1 MFFLHILI
9 LYHLLEEVIFTLYYL
24 YTTTNL
30 KIAVQ
35 LFCREFS
42 ICTDLRL
49 FYGQTRKRIVVHRQC
64 LAERNVVV
72 RIFHGVAVRHD
83 YGSAG
88 SSRMLWRWI
97 RNDARES

>member
-1 MFFLHILI
+1 MEQHFRILHLNHITENSACAF
-9 LYHLLEEVIFTLYYL
+9 HA
-24 YTTTNL
+24 L
-30 KIAVQ
+30 KHAASHN
-35 LFCREFS
+35 REC
-42 ICTDLRL
+42 IIVLQALRL
-49 FYGQTRKRIVVHRQC
+49 FYGQTRKRIVVHWQC

>member
-1 MFFLHILI
+1 MRP
-9 LYHLLEEVIFTLYYL
+9 LYKAYITENSACAFHALEHAASH
-24 YTTTNL
+24 N
-30 KIAVQ
+30 
-35 LFCREFS
+35 REC
-42 ICTDLRL
+42 IIVLQALRL
-49 FYGQTRKRIVVHRQC
+49 FYGQPRKRIVVHRQC